1 MTISKCGRQ
10 TKQITQRE
18 TISIC
23 GFSSVQRAAVHC
35 RGIYSVAENSNNGNW
50 LLFKLFGMRVE
61 MRFSFRMSGVFY
73 FSALTFELLL
83 LQFFFWVLNMF
94 CFFFSDLAT
103 VSSTESAQKYS
114 ESFCFIGHKTAYLPL
129 FQMRMAWNKWSKVA
143 NVSFPLIKSEHFI
156 AFQDFCMQSK
166 CILPG
171 TFYFCKQKITIC
183 LRFTIA
189 INFMIIF
196 NWTEIFRK
204 KYFQFDAKTKKKSQ
218 IDAKINRIMYL

>member
-1 MTISKCGRQ
+1 MEIDCFLNCLVWELR
-10 TKQITQRE
+10 
-18 TISIC
+18 C
-23 GFSSVQRAAVHC
+23 DFHFVCLVFFSLARSHLN
-35 RGIYSVAENSNNGNW
+35 YYYYN
-50 LLFKLFGMRVE
+50 
-61 MRFSFRMSGVFY
+61 FSFGY
-73 FSALTFELLL
+73 LTCS
-83 LQFFFWVLNMF
+83 V
-94 CFFFSDLAT
+94 FFFSDLAT

-189 INFMIIF
+189 LNFMIIF

-204 KYFQFDAKTKKKSQ
+204 NIFNLMKNQ
-218 IDAKINRIMYL
+218 